1 MRKNVNQVIVH
12 QLFPDDEFPTLFT
25 YSDELTPNDKW
36 QIRYPKYTAWQR
48 IVIMPSEEF
57 EKHAQSMQDK
67 VFEVEKT
74 ILNNTEKMLRDSEE
88 LLHPNNILSDDLD
101 EIINS

>member
-1 MRKNVNQVIVH
+1 MC
-12 QLFPDDEFPTLFT
+12 
-25 YSDELTPNDKW
+25 
-36 QIRYPKYTAWQR
+36 IRDSPKYTAWQR
-48 IVIMPSEEF
+48 IVIMPIEEF

-74 ILNNTEKMLRDSEE
+74 IMANPEKMLRDTEE
-88 LLHPNNILSDDLD
+88 LMYPNNILSDDLD